1 MSVMKIHTCHK
12 KNENE
17 LAHDGAVKGTQH
29 RLVSQAKAGA
39 SILGATLSFLVFSHK
54 NQRFLSNKRAKA
66 KA

>member
-39 SILGATLSFLVFSHK
+39 SILGATLGLFSK
-54 NQRFLSNKRAKA
+54 KSKIFIEQKSQG
-66 KA
+66 